1 MKRGVDLIWFA
12 RILWRVITTLEAIYE
27 AGQLR
32 LLQHLALPQHTRVRV
47 RVETAGD
54 DEERGEWLAV
64 GEQSL
69 LKVWDNDAD
78 DVYNE
83 LLAT

>member
-1 MKRGVDLIWFA
+1 MTA
-12 RILWRVITTLEAIYE
+12 TLEAIYE

-32 LLQHLALPQHTRVRV
+32 LLQHLALPEHTRVLV
-47 RVETAGD
+47 RVETPAD
-54 DEERGEWLAV
+54 DAERAAWLAA

-69 LKVWDNDAD
+69 TKVWDNEAD

-83 LLAT
+83 LLAP

>member
-1 MKRGVDLIWFA
+1 MTA
-12 RILWRVITTLEAIYE
+12 TLEAIYE

-32 LLQHLALPQHTRVRV
+32 LLQRLELPEHTRVLV
-47 RVETAGD
+47 RVETPAD
-54 DEERGEWLAV
+54 DAERAAWLAA

-69 LKVWDNDAD
+69 TKVWDNEAD

-83 LLAT
+83 LLAP